1 METKDINRIQDIKN
15 KPSDKHIGLA
25 TKMSK
30 LITNGEK
37 AKGRYEASC
46 QIFGTHNEITQIF
59 LRRAAELGGMLGTP
73 VERTIE
79 VGTMVSTDEGVKV
92 EIKKVEKIIVQQEVN
107 SIKRTKEDFPLSKKV
122 KFEGVIGTV
131 VSHEGETEDEIF
143 ILLEG
148 QEKAIDVNIYKLKFA

>member
-1 METKDINRIQDIKN
+1 METKDLTRIQDIKN
-15 KPSDKHIGLA
+15 KPSNKHIGLA

-59 LRRAAELGGMLGTP
+59 LRRAAELGGMFGTP
-73 VERTIE
+73 VART
-79 VGTMVSTDEGVKV
+79 VDKPV
-92 EIKKVEKIIVQQEVN
+92 EIEKVEKIIVQPEVN
-107 SIKRTKEDFPLSKKV
+107 SIKRTKEDLPLTKKV

-131 VSHEGETEDEIF
+131 VSHEGNTEDEIF

-148 QEKAIDVNIYKLKFA
+148 QEKATEVNIYKLKFA